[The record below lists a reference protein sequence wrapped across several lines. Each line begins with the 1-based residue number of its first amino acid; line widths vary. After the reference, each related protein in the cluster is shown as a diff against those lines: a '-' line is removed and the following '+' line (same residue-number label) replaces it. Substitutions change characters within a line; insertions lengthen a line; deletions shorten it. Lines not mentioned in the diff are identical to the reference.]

1 MTKNI
6 KYSILLFACTISAL
20 ASFAQRDTT
29 KKQSIDITSS
39 YKPVLRNAVK
49 INLSATQLV
58 ADTAKV
64 KMNYTVP
71 AQNLFYTYQP
81 IPLRPLA
88 LQAND
93 SLQLG
98 VRNYLKIGI
107 GNYSTPFLKAGLSF
121 GDGKTSLINVYGDYI
136 SSKGKIKYQD
146 YSKLN
151 VKATGSYFTGQNE
164 VYGGVGL
171 SLHDNYLYGYDHGL
185 HSFTKTD
192 LLQRFQDFSLN
203 AGVRN
208 SNTNDLGINYNPSL
222 SVDVFTS
229 QNKLSE
235 NNVIVNI
242 PFDKKFDESFSAE
255 ISATADITSYKT
267 KNLLLDNITIKNNV
281 FQVTPVLTYTAPMY
295 TIHGGLTPTYSNKKF
310 VLLPNI
316 YGEMRLSEK
325 KFLVQAGFVGKI
337 IKNTYKNLSA
347 INPYILPVTDQLN
360 TRETELY
367 GGIKSTV
374 GKHFNFSAKAGLVHF
389 NDFAF
394 FVNDTLTDEKG
405 FIISNDKNVNALRLH
420 ADMSYIN
427 QDKFTI
433 TGGVTF
439 NGYTD
444 MQNNAAAYGTVP
456 IEITASMRWWA
467 FDKVLLKSDLFVFG
481 GGPYLLKDN
490 VTKNLKGAADL
501 SVGAEF
507 VINKN
512 FSAWADINN
521 LLNNKYERW
530 HRYETYGLNFLGGI
544 IMKF

>member
-1 MTKNI
+1 MNSI
-6 KYSILLFACTISAL
+6 KYSVLFFVAIAAVSKTS
-20 ASFAQRDTT
+20 AQRDTT

-49 INLSATQLV
+49 INLSAMQLS
-58 ADTAKV
+58 ADTSKM

-88 LQAND
+88 LQPND

-107 GNYSTPFLKAGLSF
+107 GNFSTPYLSTGLSF
-121 GDGKTSLINVYGDYI
+121 GDGKTSLINIYGDYVA
-136 SSKGKIKYQD
+136 SKGKIKYQD

-164 VYGGVGL
+164 VYGSAGL
-171 SLHDNYLYGYDHGL
+171 SLHDNYLYGYDHTI
-185 HSFTKTD
+185 HSYTKAD
-192 LLQRFQDFSLN
+192 VLQRFQNFSVG

-208 SNTNDLGINYNPSL
+208 AQANKLGINYNPSL
-222 SVDVFTS
+222 LINVFTS

-235 NNVIVNI
+235 SNVQLNI
-242 PFDKKFDESFSAE
+242 PLEKVFDEKITAK
-255 ISATADITSYKT
+255 IAATADITSYKT
-267 KNLLLDNITIKNNV
+267 KNLLPENIKISNNV
-281 FQVTPVLTYTAPMY
+281 FQIAPEVIYTAPMY
-295 TIHGGLTPTYSNKKF
+295 TIHGGLTPAYSNKKF
-310 VLLPNI
+310 AVLPNI

-337 IKNTYKNLSA
+337 IKNSYNNLSA
-347 INPYILPVTDQLN
+347 INPYLLPVTAQIN
-360 TRETELY
+360 TKETELY

-389 NDFAF
+389 NNFAF
-394 FVNDTLTDEKG
+394 LVNDTITDEKG
-405 FIISNDKNVNALRLH
+405 FLVSNDDNVNALRLH

-444 MQNNAAAYGTVP
+444 LQNNAAAYGTVP

-467 FDKVLLKSDLFVFG
+467 FNKVLLKSDLYVFG
-481 GGPYLLKDN
+481 GGPYLLKNDI
-490 VTKNLKGAADL
+490 TKNLKGAADL
-501 SVGAEF
+501 SAGAEF

-530 HRYETYGLNFLGGI
+530 HRYEVYGLNFLGGI